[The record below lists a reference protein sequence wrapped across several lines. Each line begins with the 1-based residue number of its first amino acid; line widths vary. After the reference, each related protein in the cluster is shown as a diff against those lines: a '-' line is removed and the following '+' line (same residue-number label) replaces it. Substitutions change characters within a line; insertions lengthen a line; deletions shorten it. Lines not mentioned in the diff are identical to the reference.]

1 VPCSPHTRH
10 GLVSCRWHSWG
21 FPFRAFSSPA
31 AVTPLDAP
39 CLLDVSNRFRSRPP
53 QQAASSATF
62 PGRPPPRRCSTSES
76 VHTMFGVNRPP
87 RPMLSWVSAPP
98 RVSHDSRW
106 RRLHG
111 SFSHALS
118 TTSLRFRK
126 TASWPPR
133 CLRASRSRRVAC
145 LSLLPQKVFETAVL
159 PGVPSL
165 VTLHILWKRPSA
177 LAHGFTS
184 GPGVRHRLL
193 ANPLRASSR
202 FG

>member
-1 VPCSPHTRH
+1 VPCSPRTRH
-10 GLVSCRWHSWG
+10 GFVSCRWHSWG
-21 FPFRAFSSPA
+21 FPFRAFPSPA

-39 CLLDVSNRFRSRPP
+39 CPLDVSNRFRPRPP

-76 VHTMFGVNRPP
+76 VHTMFGINRPP
-87 RPMLSWVSAPP
+87 QPMLSWVSAPP

-106 RRLHG
+106 YRLHG
-111 SFSHALS
+111 PFSHALS
-118 TTSLRFRK
+118 TTLHRFRK
-126 TASWPPR
+126 TASRPPR
-133 CLRASRSRRVAC
+133 CPGASLSRRVAC
-145 LSLLPQKVFETAVL
+145 LPPPPQRRFETAVL

-165 VTLHILWKRPSA
+165 VTLHILSKLPYA
-177 LAHGFTS
+177 LAQYYTT

-202 FG
+202 FC